1 MKKWIFLVLAA
12 TLSMQVVLAQKAL
25 AEMEVRSQVPS
36 WRRST
41 ALVLFSGIGGGI
53 LGLSTLSFYG
63 DPKEHTA
70 NITWGALFGLVAG
83 AGYIIYENS
92 PSLHKTRI
100 TNDYYG
106 LFDPTQMQK
115 KGPTLSSVPTFQFEF
130 TSRPCDNI

>member
-1 MKKWIFLVLAA
+1 MKKWIFLVLAV
-12 TLSMQVVLAQKAL
+12 TLSTQIAFAQN
-25 AEMEVRSQVPS
+25 EIRSQTLN

-41 ALVLFSGIGGGI
+41 AMVLFSGIGGGI

-63 DPKEHTA
+63 DPREHTA

-83 AGYIIYENS
+83 AGYIVYENT
-92 PSLHKTRI
+92 PRLQKKRM

-106 LFDPTQMQK
+106 LFDPSEMQK

-130 TSRPCDNI
+130 TF